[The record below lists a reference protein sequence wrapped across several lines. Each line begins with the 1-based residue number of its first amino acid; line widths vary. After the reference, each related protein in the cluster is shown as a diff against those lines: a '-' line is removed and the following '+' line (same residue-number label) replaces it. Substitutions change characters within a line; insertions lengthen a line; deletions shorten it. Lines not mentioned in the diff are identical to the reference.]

1 MSRFSSTWHQSGDG
15 SAGAGLLCD
24 KVSMLGDT
32 IKGTCSIFTVLEV
45 YLFLVMDGIVSL
57 N

>member
-1 MSRFSSTWHQSGDG
+1 VSRFSSTWHLSGDG
-15 SAGAGLLCD
+15 SAGAGFLCV

-45 YLFLVMDGIVSL
+45 HLFLMMDGIISL
-57 N
+57 S